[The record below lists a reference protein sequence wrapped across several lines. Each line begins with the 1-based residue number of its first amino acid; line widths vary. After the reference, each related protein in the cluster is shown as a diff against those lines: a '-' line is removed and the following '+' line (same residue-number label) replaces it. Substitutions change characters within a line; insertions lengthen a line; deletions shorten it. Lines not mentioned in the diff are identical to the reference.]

1 LLKNGEVLAIGE
13 TISMP
18 SEPFNPST
26 GSWNAT
32 GNTGTAII
40 NPITPLFSNAEV
52 FATVGF
58 QSSSR
63 SYSTNRLVSPSTDQ
77 FTLETGPCNCSGF
90 NGAVPLSIKN
100 RRLIPLNSRT
110 PSSQAWTNTGNL
122 HDSRSGESITV
133 LPNGKSLL
141 AGGGQ
146 HTKNESGCVILSS
159 AELYT
164 P

>member
-1 LLKNGEVLAIGE
+1 MTSASSWIIQRQERGPLPRSDQWRRRPNAALLKNGEVLAIGE

-18 SEPFNPST
+18 SEPYNPST

-63 SYSTNRLVSPSTDQ
+63 SYSTTALYEPSTGQ

-90 NGAVPLSIKN
+90 NGAVPKQAI
-100 RRLIPLNSRT
+100 NS
-110 PSSQAWTNTGNL
+110 A
-122 HDSRSGESITV
+122 
-133 LPNGKSLL
+133 
-141 AGGGQ
+141 
-146 HTKNESGCVILSS
+146 
-159 AELYT
+159 
-164 P
+164 